1 MSWIHGSFSV
11 LGIVRGYGERS
22 DDEMTLLAL
31 RDFFARQRIWEGWR
45 ETWRDGGGWG
55 LTLFAFV
62 LFFWCC
68 GSSFLFFSSACCLLL
83 LLSSFNFDAPFATH
97 TLDEEDNISV

>member
-1 MSWIHGSFSV
+1 V

-62 LFFWCC
+62 FF
-68 GSSFLFFSSACCLLL
+68 GAAALLSFFFSSVCCLLL

-97 TLDEEDNISV
+97 TLDDEAKISV

>member
-1 MSWIHGSFSV
+1 MPWIHGTFSV

-31 RDFFARQRIWEGWR
+31 RDFVARQRIWEGWR

-62 LFFWCC
+62 FFGCC
-68 GSSFLFFSSACCLLL
+68 GSSFLFLFLCLLSAPL
-83 LLSSFNFDAPFATH
+83 SFNFDAPFAAH
-97 TLDEEDNISV
+97 TLDEEDKISV

>member
-62 LFFWCC
+62 LFFLVLRLFFP
-68 GSSFLFFSSACCLLL
+68 FLFLCLL
-83 LLSSFNFDAPFATH
+83 SA
-97 TLDEEDNISV
+97 SVAFLF

>member
-62 LFFWCC
+62 FFLVLRLLFP
-68 GSSFLFFSSACCLLL
+68 FLFLCLL
-83 LLSSFNFDAPFATH
+83 SA
-97 TLDEEDNISV
+97 SVAFLF